1 MTTFLAASAVVGLGI
16 AVFVARLGI
25 RQARLR
31 RTVEEFRS
39 KRAEIAFAQ
48 AASVRRHTGPPL
60 QSIRGPQTVRN

>member
-1 MTTFLAASAVVGLGI
+1 MTTFLAAYAVVGLSI

-31 RTVEEFRS
+31 RAVEEFQS
-39 KRAEIAFAQ
+39 KRAEIASAQ

-60 QSIRGPQTVRN
+60 QSVRRPHTVRN